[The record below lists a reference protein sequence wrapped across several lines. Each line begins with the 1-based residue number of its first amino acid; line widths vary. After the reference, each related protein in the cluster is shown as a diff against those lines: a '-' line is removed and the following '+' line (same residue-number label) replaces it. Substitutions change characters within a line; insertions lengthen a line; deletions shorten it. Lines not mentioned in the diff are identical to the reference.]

1 MSPDLMFWFALT
13 TKMAITA
20 LFVSVATIIAER
32 LGAAVGALVAT
43 LPVSA
48 GPVYVF
54 LALDHDATFISASA
68 VVSLALNAAT
78 AVFVTVY
85 VLMAQRRS
93 LRISVSLAFT
103 AWLATTLALGPVHW
117 TAPSAFVLNLV
128 VFALCW
134 WIVRPFCLAPMP
146 PTIRPWYDFL
156 VRAGM
161 VTLLVGAVVTLSF
174 RIGPTGSGVL
184 AVFPVIYTSI
194 MVILHR
200 RVGGPATAAVLANA
214 VLGLAGFGAAL
225 LTLHLTAV
233 PLGSALALIVAL
245 GVSVAWNAGLCH
257 TASRILCL
265 RFTSPLMKDGLLH
278 IPEVPGVG
286 LEWNEEM
293 VEAHLA

>member
-161 VTLLVGAVVTLSF
+161 VTLVGDYAQQLRLSLEAV
-174 RIGPTGSGVL
+174 IK
-184 AVFPVIYTSI
+184 
-194 MVILHR
+194 
-200 RVGGPATAAVLANA
+200 
-214 VLGLAGFGAAL
+214 L
-225 LTLHLTAV
+225 L
-233 PLGSALALIVAL
+233 I
-245 GVSVAWNAGLCH
+245 
-257 TASRILCL
+257 
-265 RFTSPLMKDGLLH
+265 
-278 IPEVPGVG
+278 
-286 LEWNEEM
+286 
-293 VEAHLA
+293 

>member
-20 LFVSVATIIAER
+20 LFVCVATIIAER

-68 VVSLALNAAT
+68 VASLALNAAT

-93 LRISVSLAFT
+93 LWISVSLAFT

-117 TAPSAFVLNLV
+117 SAPSAFVLNLV
-128 VFALCW
+128 VFALCF
-134 WIVRPFCLAPMP
+134 WIVRPFCLVPMP
-146 PTIRPWYDFL
+146 STIRSWYDFV

-214 VLGLAGFGAAL
+214 VPGLAGFGAAL

-245 GVSVAWNAGLCH
+245 SVSVAWN
-257 TASRILCL
+257 SCL
-265 RFTSPLMKDGLLH
+265 YATRHYESF
-278 IPEVPGVG
+278 
-286 LEWNEEM
+286 
-293 VEAHLA
+293 A

>member
-1 MSPDLMFWFALT
+1 MSPDLMFWFVLT

-68 VVSLALNAAT
+68 VASLALNAAT

-93 LRISVSLAFT
+93 LWISVSLAFT

-128 VFALCW
+128 VFALCF
-134 WIVRPFCLAPMP
+134 WIVRPFCLVPMP
-146 PTIRPWYDFL
+146 PTIRPWYDFV

-161 VTLLVGAVVTLSF
+161 VALLVGAVVTLSF

-200 RVGGPATAAVLANA
+200 RVGGPATAAVLANT
-214 VLGLAGFGAAL
+214 VPGLAGFGVAL

-233 PLGSALALIVAL
+233 ALGSALALTVAL
-245 GVSVAWNAGLCH
+245 GVSVAWNA
-257 TASRILCL
+257 CL
-265 RFTSPLMKDGLLH
+265 YATRHQKSF
-278 IPEVPGVG
+278 
-286 LEWNEEM
+286 
-293 VEAHLA
+293 A